1 MVPGSRGGEFLL
13 GKYWENK
20 MPDAETGG
28 GRGGLDSK
36 APKDLKAVT
45 MYGVPLKHIVL
56 CLLTVQNAG
65 AVLLMRYTR
74 SIPGETDFVT
84 QTAVI
89 MQEMLKGLACII
101 ILLLTEGSISSAW
114 EKKEEALKTGVPALL
129 YLAQNNLQY
138 VAVGMLDAATY
149 TVTYQSKTIWS
160 GIFSA
165 ILLGR
170 ILKLPKWLGL
180 GLLSLGVGVVQVTGV
195 QQAKEAAAL
204 GRGSEDEA
212 GQRATGFIIIVAAAA
227 ISSLAGVYFE
237 MILKGVRVSLWTRNL
252 QLASYSVVTATVPL
266 YASGN
271 LSQVYEQ
278 GFFYGYTPMTW
289 ACIIMNAGGGLLVGT
304 VIKYADAV
312 TKDVAIGA
320 SIVLSSVASTQLF
333 GFEISLAFMLGCSLV
348 IYSVFLYGERATC
361 CGLLA
366 VQQNK

>member
-1 MVPGSRGGEFLL
+1 MSKDEESGKGGSSNAKPF
-13 GKYWENK
+13 
-20 MPDAETGG
+20 DTS
-28 GRGGLDSK
+28 D
-36 APKDLKAVT
+36 PKSATL
-45 MYGVPLKHIVL
+45 YGFPVKHIVL
-56 CLLTVQNAG
+56 VLLTLQNAG

-74 SIPGETDFVT
+74 SMPGETEFIT

-89 MQEMLKGLACII
+89 MQEMFKGLACVA
-101 ILLLTEGSISSAW
+101 ILMATEGTISSAW
-114 EKKEEALKTGVPALL
+114 EKKDEALKTGVPALL

-160 GIFSA
+160 GIFSVF
-165 ILLGR
+165 LLGR
-170 ILKLPKWLGL
+170 VLKLPKWAGL
-180 GLLSLGVGVVQVTGV
+180 AMLSLGVGVVQVTGV
-195 QQAKEAAAL
+195 EQAKA
-204 GRGSEDEA
+204 RGGTGGEDEA
-212 GQRATGFIIIVAAAA
+212 GQRGTGFMVIVAAAA

-252 QLASYSVVTATVPL
+252 QLAFYSVLTAMVPL

-271 LSQVYEQ
+271 LDLVMER

-289 ACIIMNAGGGLLVGT
+289 TCIAMNAGGGLLVGT

-320 SIVLSSVASTQLF
+320 SIVFSSIASTQLF
-333 GFEISLAFMLGCSLV
+333 GFEISTAFVVGCFMV

-366 VQQNK
+366 KS